1 MVTSSLLESPVAHH
15 VLSELGEL
23 SLLSLGLDL
32 IGSFSLGFNG
42 GLDGGSDLDIED
54 IHLLA
59 ESGLSAGEVV
69 LRVDDV
75 VVQSVVQ
82 WIVDIGWELVV
93 SVWVGMSEL
102 VALIGVE
109 SWVRLE
115 VDIGLGTG

>member
-1 MVTSSLLESPVAHH
+1 MTYSLLKSPVAHH

-59 ESGLSAGEVV
+59 ESGLGAGEVV
-69 LRVDDV
+69 LGVDDV

-82 WIVDIGWELVV
+82 WVVDISWELVV

-102 VALIGVE
+102 VALIRVV